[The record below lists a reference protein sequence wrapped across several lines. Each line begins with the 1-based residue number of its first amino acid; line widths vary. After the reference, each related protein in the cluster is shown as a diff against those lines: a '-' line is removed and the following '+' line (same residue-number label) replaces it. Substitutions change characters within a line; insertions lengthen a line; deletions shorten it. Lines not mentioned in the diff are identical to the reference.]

1 MDHRVPPLASQS
13 EINGGG
19 SIAALV
25 DRLETAFTRDP
36 LQTSEAPKA
45 RARRRRSI
53 SDDPQPRSLRAAL
66 WQFRAAALGIGAM
79 SGLVNLLYLTG
90 SLFMMQVYDR
100 VLPSRSV
107 PTLVALGALTLTLYV
122 FQALMDLLRTR
133 LLSRVAAAIEIDLT
147 CDVFRLLA
155 QPVAGKDGGE
165 PQQPLR
171 DLDQLRTF
179 LSGTGPTAILDLP
192 WIPIYLALCFLFHPL
207 IGWSVAVGALLL
219 GTVALATELQ
229 SRAPARDASR
239 IAAERGVLAESGRR
253 NAGAIAAMGMTD
265 ALAARWGDVAGRY
278 LAEQQRASDIVHGY
292 LALSKFLRIG
302 LQSAVLGLGAYV
314 VINDQATGGVMIAS
328 SILTARALAPV
339 EAAIANWRGFIGARQ
354 GARRLFARLGDL
366 RTRAPFAL
374 PAPTESFAVEGL
386 SVTVP
391 GQSRLLVRDV
401 TFRLQAGDGLGIIG
415 PSASGKSSLLRA
427 LLGIWEPARGVVRF
441 DDAARD
447 QWAPAQIGPHIG
459 YLPQEVELF
468 AGSVADNIARF
479 DPEADEE
486 TIIAA
491 ARAAGVHDLIVR
503 LPAGYETQIGQD
515 GTALSA
521 GQRQRIGLAR
531 ALYGNPFLVV
541 LDEPNSNLDMPGED
555 ALTRALLGVRQRGGI
570 AIVVAHR
577 TSALVALDKVAVMG
591 EGCLQAFG
599 PKEQVLRNTVMNAPV
614 PARAAKFG

>member
-1 MDHRVPPLASQS
+1 MDHRVPPFASQS
-13 EINGGG
+13 NVGGGG
-19 SIAALV
+19 SVADLV
-25 DRLETAFTRDP
+25 GRLKTEFTRDP
-36 LQTSEAPKA
+36 LPTSPTPNVSAG
-45 RARRRRSI
+45 RRRS
-53 SDDPQPRSLRAAL
+53 SSGDPQPRSLRTAL

-133 LLSRVAAAIEIDLT
+133 LLSRVAAAIETDLT

-155 QPVAGKDGGE
+155 QPVGGKDGGE
-165 PQQPLR
+165 PQQLLR

-229 SRAPARDASR
+229 SRAPAREASR
-239 IAAERGVLAESGRR
+239 VAAERGILAESGRR

-292 LALSKFLRIG
+292 LALSKLLRIS

-354 GARRLFARLGDL
+354 GAKRLFARLGDL
-366 RTRAPFAL
+366 RSKAPFAL
-374 PAPTESFAVEGL
+374 PAPRDSFAVEGL
-386 SVTVP
+386 SVAAP
-391 GQSRLLVRDV
+391 GQARLLVRDV

-447 QWAPAQIGPHIG
+447 QWASAQLGPHVG

-479 DPEADEE
+479 DPEADEG

-531 ALYGNPFLVV
+531 ALYGDPFLVV

-577 TSALVALDKVAVMG
+577 TSALVALDKVAVLG

-599 PKEQVLRNTVMNAPV
+599 PKEQVLRSTVLNPPV
-614 PARAAKFG
+614 PARTAKFG